1 MAMLPMGSQHPLSGH
16 AVLVVEDDVETLN
29 ALDYL
34 ISSVFGCTVLRASSG
49 DEALRIVDS
58 GRRVDVVVTDVVM
71 PQQDGMT
78 LAAQLH
84 KRLPDLPVVLITGRP
99 DVVDA
104 LTARGG
110 IALLKPVTIER
121 LEVVLMERLYIA
133 RAGYSTTKSLQ

>member
-1 MAMLPMGSQHPLSGH
+1 MGSQHPLSGYE
-16 AVLVVEDDVETLN
+16 VLVVEDDVETLN

-34 ISSVFGCTVLRASSG
+34 ISSVFGCSVLRASSG

-84 KRLPDLPVVLITGRP
+84 KRLPDLPVVLSTGRP